1 MAGYNNYTYNRGLE
15 SLRNKVDQ
23 RIYQKRMQLIQER
36 KQAKSV
42 RSMFDIFFNAEARER
57 AGGDNWFET
66 TLNAAGEWFNHN
78 FAEWFRNPA
87 SGLLNNL
94 SAIGSDLDY
103 AANLIK
109 APLIAMA
116 KGEDVGER
124 LKDAYGL
131 GTKGRIDQNMSE
143 LREVLGAN
151 DPSAEIGTTTGFGAL
166 SGAEIGS
173 KGGPLGALIGAVVGA
188 GVGLI
193 NSSIDVGVRES
204 GTDNSFLKGTQTVC
218 NTISDMIMEYG
229 ADPANFFGGIGNINE
244 FNKTKELTKDIAKGV
259 SDNTVTNLA
268 NKEPACLDAFRKS
281 AKGER
286 AFKSNEILAVEYH
299 RAAQLAQQPIKKGN
313 KEIIRT
319 AEQQRK
325 FVEKRIKNVIHS
337 YMNGDKKT
345 FNKNIIETGIGKFLS
360 DDEKVL
366 TQQIDSIYKV
376 LRQEANMSKV
386 GRFAAF
392 INNFDA
398 DFAKT
403 LYKGTVPGLTI
414 NMAQKAI
421 VKAHDSW
428 EAALLNVAKQY
439 EKGDIVTPTH
449 IPHKDSIL
457 EKAARQHYFKQFDEL
472 GIKYNITDD
481 MSAKQVAEAYESMSN
496 GIIIFNTNKQH
507 REAKIL
513 QGIRRNLVLKNDYI
527 SIKLGD
533 AEDAIKRLNKHNQSL
548 VKLSEEDIK
557 HNVDT
562 ILNLFYFEEGIK
574 FFEDTIYNP
583 ATFKGDVKDMLNV
596 VEHIINEANKTIT
609 NSADYKYKTLIDKIS
624 NTTFKWDEFNND
636 VDKFYNDKLHD
647 AILSALNE
655 QAFRDMDTEA
665 RQQFL
670 NDMDTLVNRQDI
682 ITKETIDRI
691 NDYIDNGRINSELKE
706 ILAQQEY
713 DLLPGDALSDATV
726 LLHNYNNVEELT
738 DNIRTYQDFYKEA
751 RQGAFIRQR
760 YTQYSKAIDNTENI
774 IKEAESRSKVVY
786 DAAARDSDRLQRL
799 RDIHIS
805 DLYQA
810 AAKQYKETGNISDD
824 LIKQLSESTLS
835 VLEELARKLNDINPT
850 SYDITMTEFGKV
862 GKGSTQMF
870 NIISR
875 SRIKKP
881 SSITDM
887 TDEQWFLKNFKEH
900 MQKAL
905 DIDRNPD
912 VKFRSV
918 KHNLNITNKYLHDNS
933 IFYMTLSSLQSAM
946 LNSNEH
952 KRISK
957 NIIDYIMGNTNELDK
972 SIISAF
978 NSQKL
983 NIKLSKDATKDVDLA
998 EFVDM
1003 LDSIKNNLGTSSSKL
1018 YNEIVSAFKTS
1029 FVNGRS
1035 FKDDFDKVLDVLK
1048 FASDKDGI
1056 NMRNGDFVDNFIQ
1069 QTVFKD
1075 TIDAIGDIQYLS
1087 NKNARDLYKEV
1098 FKNIQI
1104 DDTARKT
1111 IYDSLDALYNKRA
1124 ELINDLVE
1132 LENESASEKLQLEL
1146 ITKFKKETDEL
1157 YDKLNSLTKV
1167 MFMDNLD
1174 SSKFTFEGAIGG
1186 KLQSIFNLSN
1196 IKLPKKQ
1203 RETIIE
1209 AFLRAAN
1216 DKVLATKDVEYINRF
1231 FSKFFNEKGEQRT
1244 IEKLF
1249 IKDGKYH
1256 IKFTD
1261 ATKGI
1266 YITSTG
1272 FSQLFDSI
1280 GGLEKSVWLRNQIID
1295 YLGLD
1300 KSFKETIKLG
1310 APKNRLTTIY
1320 TNNLNKMLLNESQS
1334 LDENTIKE
1342 FNKMIK
1348 GFNDNVTE
1356 TINFIEDTEK
1366 GINPTSNMKT
1376 KYMKSQIEKAN
1387 RFDRHFVDNAKNK
1400 ELQQMVKQGEYKI
1413 WDEPYISNIR
1423 LGNNKVITKKPT
1435 INDLYDYKNDYDFID
1450 KVSKPII
1457 DLETNP
1463 IIRDG
1468 RPDWYKDSDV
1478 YQATIRVSD
1487 DEHYNIMI
1495 LNPQLTNEYKA
1506 YSEKLLDA
1514 DYVNGNFMNIPG
1526 AKLGKSG
1533 PGYRTY
1539 IVNGVPYML
1548 FDTKAS
1554 AAEFME
1560 NLFIDKGMLTKDG
1573 VLQFVGHNSSDFD
1586 APVLLN
1592 FLNKY
1597 GTGKVKSVDTADT
1610 MWLSRAIM
1618 ASEMGAGFEDDP
1630 SVNLENLYRHWIGEP
1645 EAGAAHNA
1653 SYDTKMTMELR
1664 DYIKNKLGE
1673 EPSKFFKENL
1683 NSSIDIPYE
1692 HPLNDLGILDASS
1705 IIEEESNIIKVKDT
1719 NEILTIYKSHKLE
1732 GKELFEE
1739 FKKQNK
1745 AYNERYNEVVEH
1757 NKAVILQKRINKG
1770 YTDFTEDDYK
1780 LINKFNLK
1788 SNSNDTEWLKPWK
1801 YPDKPKFAGAFGNYK
1816 LENNKFDKSS
1826 LEHNIITNTEFIS
1839 TESKTITDEFRDK
1852 ILKEFE
1858 DIQDMIPPS
1867 GRYNI
1872 KDFAKLN
1879 KRLQEFNSH
1888 YYEYLND
1895 DTLNL
1900 IDKVDMAYSKAYE
1913 TYMEKLNYLHGTSK
1927 VIPQENREETTARV
1941 LAEYSLTMSEERAN
1955 AINEVLY
1962 LLSNDSKT
1970 IEKTSKELFNTKI
1983 GTITGYLL
1991 KQYNYNL
1998 DAFYNDHPRIKLFKG
2013 YTNRIN
2019 AHIKFKN
2026 EMDNVFNEV
2035 LVNANPKDI
2044 GKYKRAFSGIMGD
2057 LMGFRR
2063 YINPSIDSALKNYIK
2078 DAKLE
2083 DLADMEA
2090 LSTTLHNLITKDMSR
2105 LLSSKHMKVFDEDS
2119 ANKMADIIKNYV
2131 DNCLDN
2137 LADYSLGI
2145 DKRGYNALT
2154 ILRPTPDSQY
2164 INNIVNALGKRGLL
2178 GTYQSKVD
2186 PIIAEKAD
2194 LARVLQNNDEYGL
2207 MDVAHDLR
2215 IPLSSIDEYDEKYA
2229 FTVLPRAYV
2238 EQLNGMTIDE
2248 INNSMNTI
2256 AFKSADNY
2264 TDEMS
2269 EIIEDRN
2276 YIYNAFDIKYD
2287 TNKTRDPYK
2296 FKNVESEFTK
2306 ITRDIKKIFKLN
2318 SYQMQDIADI
2328 ASLTDDPT
2336 FAIKK
2341 QLFIDYFNDL
2351 TLTDEEQELYERFLD
2366 KLLSYKFNETPN
2378 DPEGAEK
2385 IKEAVKAYFGAA
2397 KLEEPYDFT
2406 QEAVNARNGKP
2417 LTKMQNLINHTARY
2431 AQESNRMI
2439 NELFRDESGNINYA
2453 LMAKYIKSNP
2463 YMKVVAMIPSDRFN
2477 NVDKQ
2482 TKQAQ
2487 MASEFV
2493 TTDFDSVESLR
2504 VMLNHNPE
2512 KDGIRYFVVDKHN
2525 LMTLKKMISQSTSN
2539 KTYTGRT
2546 LFKNNPHMQRMMH
2559 FRDVVAK
2566 YVLLPTKVL
2575 GLQNLGFTVTN
2586 AIEGFLKTMV
2596 ATEGNKLH
2604 TVSRYK
2610 DAITWHKNW
2619 SRATGI
2625 IAEAI
2630 QGSPFCF
2637 ENNQWLG
2644 MLKELDNSKT
2654 LFGDDIKLLKE
2665 LWNKLNIEDIDKLTI
2680 EDIKKLDMKAIR
2692 ELLPSIDEFKAH
2704 LGNTTELTNFNK
2716 RELINKYTKLWNKT
2730 EEEQNKR
2737 ILVML
2742 QRYIKTADAYDEI
2755 TKSFNKEQFD
2765 FVSEFVNSPAAAAEM
2780 QSIKKA
2786 NELNL
2791 IGNKQRLGKD
2801 GKAIKKDDPLTRFY
2815 KKALFSD
2822 WGLGKH
2828 DPLRVITPYYNLSL
2842 NSDIETINRLALHMD
2857 LLDKGYTHSE
2867 SYNRVLETFF
2877 NYGDKPEGELIA
2889 ELFFPFI
2896 SFPLRTTL
2904 FWDKMLDEHP
2914 ELIKIY
2920 ADLVLTNWGKDAQNQ
2935 YNQTGITKGGLKI
2948 TPILSMESGSSFLD
2962 SLVFGGNALNV
2973 LRNRKLNPL
2982 LGPLVEGA
2990 KQLTI
2995 GGDSN
3000 WDYRLSRLPIVSKVM
3015 YGNDLVE
3022 NLNKG
3027 NTALYDI
3034 APSVFHK
3041 VYKDNIY
3048 YYNNAQRYNYRSIYS
3063 RLYTATG
3070 YNRWNT
3076 RTTKGR
3082 VNAGKYLQGLK

>member
-143 LREVLGAN
+143 LREVLGADN
-151 DPSAEIGTTTGFGAL
+151 PGGEIAVTTGFGAL

-173 KGGPLGALIGAVVGA
+173 KGGPLGALVGAVVGA

-229 ADPANFFGGIGNINE
+229 ADPANFFGGIGNIDE
-244 FNKTKELTKDIAKGV
+244 FNKTKELTKD
-259 SDNTVTNLA
+259 TVKNLA
-268 NKEPACLDAFRKS
+268 EKEPACLDAFRKS
-281 AKGER
+281 TKGER

-299 RAAQLAQQPIKKGN
+299 RAAQLAQEPIKKGN

-325 FVEKRIKNVIHS
+325 FVEKRIKSVIHS
-337 YMNGDKKT
+337 YMNGDKKSFT
-345 FNKNIIETGIGKFLS
+345 KNIIDTGIGKYLS

-376 LRQEANMSKV
+376 LRQEANMSRV
-386 GRFAAF
+386 GRFTAF

-414 NMAQKAI
+414 NMAKKAI

-439 EKGDIVTPTH
+439 EKGDIVTPTS
-449 IPHKDSIL
+449 IPHKDGIL
-457 EKAARQHYFKQFDEL
+457 EKAAKQHYFKQFDEL

-496 GIIIFNTNKQH
+496 GIIMFNTNKQY

-513 QGIRRNLVLKNDYI
+513 QGIKRNLVLKNDYI

-548 VKLSEEDIK
+548 IKLSEEDIK
-557 HNVDT
+557 YNVDT
-562 ILNLFYFEEGIK
+562 ILNLFYFEEGIR

-583 ATFKGDVKDMLNV
+583 STFKGDVKDMLNV
-596 VEHIINEANKTIT
+596 VEHIINEANKTVT
-609 NSADYKYKTLIDKIS
+609 SSADYKYKTLIDKIS

-647 AILSALNE
+647 AVLAALNE

-665 RQQFL
+665 RQRFL
-670 NDMDTLVNRQDI
+670 DDMDAIVNRQDI

-691 NDYIDNGRINSELKE
+691 NSYIDNGRINYELKE
-706 ILAQQEY
+706 ILAQY
-713 DLLPGDALSDATV
+713 KYGSISSDALSDATA
-726 LLHNYNNVEELT
+726 LLHGYNDVEELT
-738 DNIRTYQDFYKEA
+738 DNIQTYQNFYKEA

-760 YTQYSKAIDNTENI
+760 YTQYSKAIDNTENV

-786 DAAARDSDRLQRL
+786 DAAAKDSDKLQRL

-824 LIKQLSESTLS
+824 LIKQLSESTLG
-835 VLEELARKLNDINPT
+835 VLEELARKLNEVNPT

-881 SSITDM
+881 SDITDM

-905 DIDRNPD
+905 DIDRNSD

-918 KHNLNITNKYLHDNS
+918 KRNLNITNKYLQDNS

-952 KRISK
+952 RRISK

-972 SIISAF
+972 SIIGAF

-1018 YNEIVSAFKTS
+1018 YNEITSAFKTS

-1035 FKDDFDKVLDVLK
+1035 FKDDFDKVLNVLK

-1075 TIDAIGDIQYLS
+1075 TIDAIGDVPYLS
-1087 NKNARDLYKEV
+1087 NKNAKDLYKEV
-1098 FKNIQI
+1098 FKNMQI

-1111 IYDSLDALYNKRA
+1111 IYDSLDTLYAKRA
-1124 ELINDLVE
+1124 ELINKLVK
-1132 LENESASEKLQLEL
+1132 LENESSSEKLQLEL

-1174 SSKFTFEGAIGG
+1174 SSKFIFEGTIGG
-1186 KLQSIFNLSN
+1186 KLQSVFNLSN
-1196 IKLPKKQ
+1196 IKLNKKQ
-1203 RETIIE
+1203 REPITS
-1209 AFLRAAN
+1209 AFLRVTN

-1231 FSKFFNEKGEQRT
+1231 FSKFFNEKGEQRI

-1256 IKFTD
+1256 IKFAD
-1261 ATKGI
+1261 SDKGI

-1310 APKNRLTTIY
+1310 ASKNRLTTIY

-1334 LDENTIKE
+1334 LDENTIIE

-1348 GFNDNVTE
+1348 GFNDRVNE
-1356 TINFIEDTEK
+1356 TISFIEDTEK
-1366 GINPTSNMKT
+1366 GVNPTSNMKT

-1387 RFDRHFVDNAKNK
+1387 RFDRHFVDNTKNE
-1400 ELQQMVKQGEYKI
+1400 ELQQMVKQGEYKV

-1435 INDLYDYKNDYDFID
+1435 INDLYDYKNDYDFIN
-1450 KVSKPII
+1450 KLNKPGL

-1468 RPDWYKDSDV
+1468 RSDWYKDSEI
-1478 YQATIRVSD
+1478 YQATVRVSNN
-1487 DEHYNIMI
+1487 EHYNIMI
-1495 LNPQLTNEYKA
+1495 LQPGLTNKYKA

-1539 IVNGVPYML
+1539 IVNDVPYIL

-1554 AAEFME
+1554 AAEYME
-1560 NLFIDKGMLTKDG
+1560 ELFEKKGMITKDG

-1630 SVNLENLYRHWIGEP
+1630 SVNLENLYKHWIGEP

-1653 SYDTKMTMELR
+1653 SYDTKMTLALR
-1664 DYIKNKLGE
+1664 DYIKNKLGK

-1692 HPLNDLGILDASS
+1692 HPLNDLSILDASS
-1705 IIEEESNIIKVKDT
+1705 IIELKDDNTVASKLANKVKND
-1719 NEILTIYKSHKLE
+1719 NLE
-1732 GKELFEE
+1732 L
-1739 FKKQNK
+1739 
-1745 AYNERYNEVVEH
+1745 
-1757 NKAVILQKRINKG
+1757 
-1770 YTDFTEDDYK
+1770 
-1780 LINKFNLK
+1780 
-1788 SNSNDTEWLKPWK
+1788 
-1801 YPDKPKFAGAFGNYK
+1801 
-1816 LENNKFDKSS
+1816 
-1826 LEHNIITNTEFIS
+1826 
-1839 TESKTITDEFRDK
+1839 TDEFRDK

-1858 DIQDMIPPS
+1858 DIQDMRPPS

-1900 IDKVDMAYSKAYE
+1900 IDKVDMAYTKAYE

-1927 VIPQENREETTARV
+1927 VIPQTNREETTARL
-1941 LAEYSLTMSEERAN
+1941 LANYSMTMSEERAN

-1983 GTITGYLL
+1983 GTIAGYIL

-1998 DAFYNDHPRIKLFKG
+1998 DAFYNDHPGIKLFKG

-2026 EMDNVFNEV
+2026 EMDNVFNDV

-2063 YINPSIDSALKNYIK
+2063 YINPSIDSILKNYIK

-2105 LLSSKHMKVFDEDS
+2105 LLSSKHIKTFDENT

-2194 LARVLQNNDEYGL
+2194 LARVLQNNDEHGL
-2207 MDVAHDLR
+2207 MDIAHDLR
-2215 IPLSSIDEYDEKYA
+2215 IPLSNIDESDEKYA

-2287 TNKTRDPYK
+2287 ANKTRDPYK

-2306 ITRDIKKIFKLN
+2306 ITRDIKEMFKLN

-2328 ASLTDDPT
+2328 ASLADDPT

-2385 IKEAVKAYFGAA
+2385 IKEAVKAYFGAV

-2406 QEAVNARNGKP
+2406 QEAVNAKNGKP

-2463 YMKVVAMIPSDRFN
+2463 YMKVVAMVPSDRFN

-2512 KDGIRYFVVDKHN
+2512 KDGIRYFVVDNHN
-2525 LMTLKKMISQSTSN
+2525 LMTLKKMIGQSTSN

-2546 LFKNNPHMQRMMH
+2546 LFKNNHHMQRMMH

-2586 AIEGFLKTMV
+2586 TIEGALKTLV

-2604 TVSRYK
+2604 TVKRYK

-2665 LWNKLNIEDIDKLTI
+2665 LWNKLNISDLDELTI
-2680 EDIKKLDMKAIR
+2680 DDIKKLDMKAIR
-2692 ELLPSIDEFKAH
+2692 ELLPSVDEFKVN
-2704 LGNTTELTNFNK
+2704 LGNTTELTSFNK
-2716 RELINKYTKLWNKT
+2716 RELVNKYTKLWNKT

-2755 TKSFNKEQFD
+2755 TKSFNREQFD

-2780 QSIKKA
+2780 QNIKKA

-2857 LLDKGYTHSE
+2857 LLDKGYIHSE

-2904 FWDKMLDEHP
+2904 FWDRMLDEHP

-2948 TPILSMESGSSFLD
+2948 TPNLSMESGSSFLD

-2973 LRNRKLNPL
+2973 LGNRKLNPL

-3015 YGNDLVE
+3015 YGKDLVE

-3027 NTALYDI
+3027 NPALYDI

-3070 YNRWNT
+3070 YNRWNA